1 MVVPTAGPYWSR
13 EVRVDSPDIYG
24 GQWGIPH
31 GCTEKRSS
39 KFRFLGLQGLARICL
54 ASTSVRFPISDAR
67 DAV

>member
-1 MVVPTAGPYWSR
+1 M
-13 EVRVDSPDIYG
+13 DSPDIYG